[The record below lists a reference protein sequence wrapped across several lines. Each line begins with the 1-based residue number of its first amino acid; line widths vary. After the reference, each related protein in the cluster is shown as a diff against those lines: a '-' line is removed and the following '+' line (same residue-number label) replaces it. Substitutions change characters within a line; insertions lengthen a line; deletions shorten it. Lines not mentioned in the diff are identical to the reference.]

1 MTQRHAMPPC
11 LCLIMSLSLP
21 FGIQEH
27 LPTLKELT
35 RSRFRPLLC
44 NVQAG
49 WGALG
54 GVIAQYRTVLTAAA
68 MTPWIDRVRFERDC
82 CPMFNVRTA
91 NLARASLHRMWSSH
105 TSNLPWI
112 EWERTAIDGLSVLAA
127 VNLECALAR
136 LVLAALLCLT
146 SCFRFRKT
154 QTHV

>member
-68 MTPWIDRVRFERDC
+68 MTPYMYGLERWNDC
-82 CPMFNVRTA
+82 KCTTVAKVALEAMTLF
-91 NLARASLHRMWSSH
+91 
-105 TSNLPWI
+105 
-112 EWERTAIDGLSVLAA
+112 LSVAKITLDG
-127 VNLECALAR
+127 
-136 LVLAALLCLT
+136 
-146 SCFRFRKT
+146 
-154 QTHV
+154 